1 MKTSNFT
8 YLLGLLLIGMSCKE
22 EAPKEM
28 GATIGSLYISD
39 SIPSAGESLDIKY
52 TPKTAEGDL
61 SAHYYYVA
69 NGKFFPVDI
78 DFAKEAES
86 YNATIAIPDSASA
99 IAFNFTN
106 GTEKDSNDKKGYVF
120 PLTDKNENIIA
131 GAKAAAGMYKLQYGS
146 NYGIE
151 VDKATVLNSIKDDLS
166 KNTAIQKYWD
176 RSFPR
181 SFKQVDKEGSKKYIE
196 ERIASYNAKES
207 LTEDEYRTLGN
218 LYQFNGQG
226 NILDSL
232 QNVIAEKYPQGEFA
246 QQAVWSKFYKEKDAS
261 KQKEILTEF
270 ETDFGKDSRIRNMM
284 LTRLAQ
290 AALKSNNTDEF
301 TSLVTK
307 VTDKSMLP
315 GFYNNVAWDYAEK
328 GENLDF
334 AASISKKS
342 LELVKSSMGNIN
354 NKPDYYSVSQY
365 KKSQKNT
372 YNMFADTYAFINFKQ
387 GNIDEAIKYQK
398 EAVGEGK
405 NPEYNARYMQFL
417 VAGKK
422 YPEILKE
429 AGKYI
434 KEGNST
440 SDINKYYKEAYVGV
454 NGSEDG
460 FKEDFAALEKV
471 GHEKMLADIKKKM
484 KNETPKNFALKN
496 TDGKVVDLASLK
508 GKTVVLDFWA
518 TWCGPCKAS
527 FPGMQM
533 AVDKY
538 KDDDSVV
545 FLFIDT
551 FEDGGFEK
559 RSKMTMDFIKKNNY
573 TFEVLIDNKIED
585 SSNYEVASNFGIE
598 GIPTKVI
605 IGPDGNIK
613 FFTVGWPGSS
623 DKMVKELSLKIDM
636 LKS

>member
-1 MKTSNFT
+1 MKISNFT
-8 YLLGLLLIGMSCKE
+8 YLLALLLIGISCKE

-28 GATIGSLYISD
+28 GTTIGSLYISD
-39 SIPSAGESLDIKY
+39 SIPSAGKSLDIKY
-52 TPKTAEGDL
+52 TPKGNTEDL
-61 SAHYYYVA
+61 KAHYYYVA
-69 NGKFFPVDI
+69 NGKFYPVD
-78 DFAKEAES
+78 FNLTKETES
-86 YNATIAIPDSASA
+86 YNATINIPDSASA
-99 IAFNFTN
+99 IAFNFKN
-106 GTEKDSNDKKGYVF
+106 GDVNDSNDKKGF
-120 PLTDKNENIIA
+120 IFALTDANKEKLA
-131 GAKAAAGMYKLQYGS
+131 GSVAAAEMYKLQYGA

-151 VDKATVLNSIKDDLS
+151 TDKVISIAKIKKDLMKNVDA
-166 KNTAIQKYWD
+166 QKYWD
-176 RSFPR
+176 RTFPR
-181 SFKQVDKEGSKKYIE
+181 SLKQVDKESSKEYINS
-196 ERIASYNAKES
+196 RIASYTTKKS

-226 NILDSL
+226 NVLDSL
-232 QNVIAEKYPQGEFA
+232 QNVIAEKYPKGQFA
-246 QQAVWSKFYKEKDAS
+246 QQAVWSKFYEEKDAS
-261 KQKEILTEF
+261 KQKEILKQF
-270 ETDFGKDSRIRNMM
+270 ETNFGKDSRIRNMM
-284 LTRLAQ
+284 LTRLAE
-290 AALKSNNTDEF
+290 AELKNNKPEEF
-301 TSLVTK
+301 TKLVNQ
-307 VTDKSMLP
+307 VSDKSMLP
-315 GFYNNVAWDYAEK
+315 GFYNNVAWSYAEK

-342 LELVKSSMGNIN
+342 LDILKSSMGNLED
-354 NKPDYYSVSQY
+354 KPDYYSVSQY
-365 KKSQKNT
+365 KNSQKNT
-372 YNMFADTYAFINFKQ
+372 YKMFADTYAFINFKQ

-405 NPEYNARYMQFL
+405 NAEYNTRYMEFL

-434 KEGNST
+434 KDGNT
-440 SDINKYYKEAYVGV
+440 TANINKYYKEAYVGI

-460 FKEDFAALEKV
+460 FQEAFDALKKV
-471 GHEKMLADIKKKM
+471 GYNKMVAEVKKKM
-484 KNETPKNFALKN
+484 KNEIPKNFTLKN
-496 TDGKVVDLASLK
+496 TDGELVDLASLK

-518 TWCGPCKAS
+518 TWCGPCKDS

-559 RSKMTMDFIKKNNY
+559 RSKMTTDYINKNNF
-573 TFEVLIDNKIED
+573 TFEILIDNKIPD
-585 SSNYEVASNFGIE
+585 SNNYEVASNFGIE

-613 FFTVGWPGSS
+613 FFTVGWGGSS
-623 DKMVKELSLKIDM
+623 DKLVEELSLKIEM
-636 LKS
+636 SKS